1 MKRPVNVQ
9 RIELRS
15 RVRAFHALCR
25 GAAASRAISQM
36 LRQSGVD
43 AGRWLARRLIR
54 ECRQTS
60 RQPVKHH
67 YCVNEDKSPP
77 LPNLL
82 NRQFN
87 PAAPNRVWCGDISFI
102 RLQDKW
108 CYLALVVDLYSRRII
123 GSALSLTAD
132 AELVCRALRNALET
146 RPRNGRLLF
155 HSDQGV
161 QYKSNKY
168 RKLLWRYGVM
178 QSMSRRGNC
187 LDNSPMER
195 VFRSLKSEW
204 LPKGGYG
211 DCHAVRE

>member
-1 MKRPVNVQ
+1 MV
-9 RIELRS
+9 L
-15 RVRAFHALCR
+15 
-25 GAAASRAISQM
+25 SRA
-36 LRQSGVD
+36 R
-43 AGRWLARRLIR
+43 
-54 ECRQTS
+54 
-60 RQPVKHH
+60 
-67 YCVNEDKSPP
+67 
-77 LPNLL
+77 
-82 NRQFN
+82 
-87 PAAPNRVWCGDISFI
+87 
-102 RLQDKW
+102 
-108 CYLALVVDLYSRRII
+108 VDLYSRRII

-132 AELVCRALRNALET
+132 AELMCRALRNALET
-146 RPRNGRLLF
+146 RPRDGRLLF

-178 QSMSRRGNC
+178 QSMSCRGNC